1 MSAVP
6 VVRRAGVQ
14 VHPVTQVRVVR
25 SEWIKL
31 QTLRSTWFTVGIAIL
46 ALVGVGFLVSW
57 ATAAHWA
64 QGGPGQRI
72 GFDPVQRSLV
82 GVFLAQLAVGV
93 LGVLAVTGEYSTGMI
108 RSTLTAV
115 PRRLPVLWAKLAVV
129 AALIFAVM
137 LVASIVTFLGG
148 QALLGPHGTTFS
160 HPGALR
166 AVVGVALYLTVV
178 AVFAIGLGFSLR
190 STAGGI
196 ATLVALLLI
205 LPVLANALPSSWQA
219 DIIPYLPGQA
229 GGAIYRTRYA
239 VNTMAP
245 WTGFAV
251 FCAWAA
257 AAVGLGAYLLRR
269 RDA

>member
-1 MSAVP
+1 
-6 VVRRAGVQ
+6 
-14 VHPVTQVRVVR
+14 
-25 SEWIKL
+25 
-31 QTLRSTWFTVGIAIL
+31 
-46 ALVGVGFLVSW
+46 
-57 ATAAHWA
+57 
-64 QGGPGQRI
+64 
-72 GFDPVQRSLV
+72 
-82 GVFLAQLAVGV
+82 
-93 LGVLAVTGEYSTGMI
+93 
-108 RSTLTAV
+108 
-115 PRRLPVLWAKLAVV
+115 
-129 AALIFAVM
+129 
-137 LVASIVTFLGG
+137 
-148 QALLGPHGTTFS
+148 
-160 HPGALR
+160 
-166 AVVGVALYLTVV
+166 VGVALYLTVV